1 MGARRAELL
10 ADLKKELE
18 AKYGV
23 TVTVG
28 KLDVGDIDSA
38 DKFFESLP
46 AELRD
51 NVDVLVNNAAAWSL
65 PSNLIDV
72 PLDDITNVVNTNVKG
87 VVKMVKLFV
96 PGMLKRNTGHII
108 NVSSIVGKEVPTNH
122 SIYAGSKH
130 FLEAVNTSLRA
141 ELVATPLRVSL
152 ISPGMVH
159 TDYVSA
165 YFPED
170 SKNVEQQF
178 FGGYDPLV
186 AADIADGIAYIASR
200 PPHVQVVDITIFPTA
215 QSDVNTIHRKK
226 AE

>member
-1 MGARRAELL
+1 M
-10 ADLKKELE
+10 
-18 AKYGV
+18 
-23 TVTVG
+23 TVTIG
-28 KLDVGDIDSA
+28 KLDVGDMDSA
-38 DKFFESLP
+38 DKFYENLP

-51 NVDVLVNNAAAWSL
+51 NVDVLVNNAAGWSV
-65 PSNLIDV
+65 PSPIIAA

-108 NVSSIVGKEVPTNH
+108 SVSSIVGKEVPTNH
-122 SIYAGSKH
+122 SIYSGSKH

-186 AADIADGIAYIASR
+186 GADIADGIAFIASR
-200 PPHVQVVDITIFPTA
+200 PPHVQVVDLTIFPTA
-215 QSDVNTIHRKK
+215 QADIHTIARKTT
-226 AE
+226 E